1 MIHQWARYP
10 VQEEDEECLSVFHG
24 STAFCC
30 VFSAIVFVVTLFGL
44 VDQMMDARTFKQVW
58 FVTAALIITWFFF
71 LIVYYRRHVGKWFK
85 DNGCLLVLWSGLIVM
100 VCGYV
105 IALSQL
111 AIHLI

>member
-1 MIHQWARYP
+1 MINQWGRYQ
-10 VQEEDEECLSVFHG
+10 VQDNQEECLSIFHG

-30 VFSAIVFVVTLFGL
+30 IFSAIVFVVTLFGL
-44 VDQMMDARTFKQVW
+44 VDHVLDGRTFKQVW
-58 FVTAALIITWFFF
+58 FVTATLIITWF
-71 LIVYYRRHVGKWFK
+71 LMITVYYRRHVVKWFK
-85 DNGCLLVLWSGLIVM
+85 DNGCLLVQWSGLIVM